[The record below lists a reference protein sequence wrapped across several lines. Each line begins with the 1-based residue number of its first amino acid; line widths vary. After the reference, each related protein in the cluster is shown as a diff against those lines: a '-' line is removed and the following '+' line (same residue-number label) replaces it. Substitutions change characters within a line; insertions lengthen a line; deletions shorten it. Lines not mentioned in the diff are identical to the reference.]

1 MYAGHSFRMEAATTA
16 AECGLEGSLI
26 KVLGRWKSEA
36 YHLYIKTSRDK
47 LAQVAKIV
55 TTQ

>member
-47 LAQVAKIV
+47 LAQVAKILA
-55 TTQ
+55 TQ